1 MMSATHTS
9 TLPAQSRLG
18 ALNRA
23 LRTYQWVKNL
33 LLFVPM
39 LMAHRIAEPALWMSA
54 ALGFVAFSLCASSAY
69 VVNDLVDR
77 EADRAHPAKQHRP
90 FASGALSFG
99 FGMVLA
105 PALVAAAF
113 GLAWV
118 ALPAA
123 FRGTLAVYLIVTL
136 AYSFVL
142 KQQPVL
148 DVLVL
153 AGLYALRIF
162 AGGAAT
168 GVPVSEW
175 LLAFSMF
182 FFLSLALLKRFA
194 ELRRTEL
201 DPAASLRGRGYR
213 GDDVPILR
221 TAGQAAGYLSVFVLA
236 FHIRSPEVSV
246 LYAKPWLLWGVAV
259 LLLYWITRAWLLA
272 GRGDLDDDPI
282 LFAAKDPA
290 SYATFGLIGVV
301 LLIASL

>member
-1 MMSATHTS
+1 MPLTQTAA
-9 TLPAQSRLG
+9 PALRDRLG

-23 LRTYQWVKNL
+23 LRTYQWVKNV

-39 LMAHRIAEPALWMSA
+39 LMAHRVGEPAVWASA

-77 EADRAHPAKQHRP
+77 EADRQHPTKRHRP
-90 FASGALSFG
+90 FASGALPFG
-99 FGMVLA
+99 FGLVLA
-105 PALVAAAF
+105 PALVVAAF
-113 GLAWV
+113 GIAWL

-123 FRGTLAVYLIVTL
+123 FRLTLALYLAVTL
-136 AYSFVL
+136 AYSFWL

-168 GVPVSEW
+168 AVPVSEW
-175 LLAFSMF
+175 LLAFSVF

-194 ELRRTEL
+194 ELYRLEA
-201 DPAASLRGRGYR
+201 DPAASLHGRGYR
-213 GDDVPILR
+213 GDDLPVLR
-221 TAGQAAGYLSVFVLA
+221 TAGQAAGYLSVLVLA
-236 FHIRSPEVSV
+236 LHIRSPEVSV
-246 LYAKPWLLWGVAV
+246 LYTRPSLLWLVVV
-259 LLLYWITRAWLLA
+259 LLLYWITRVWLLA
-272 GRGDLDDDPI
+272 GRRDLDDDPI

-290 SYATFGLIGVV
+290 SYLVFGLMGAA
-301 LLIASL
+301 LLVASL

>member
-1 MMSATHTS
+1 MP
-9 TLPAQSRLG
+9 LAQTTTPRLTDRLG

-23 LRTYQWVKNL
+23 LRTYQWVKNV

-39 LMAHRIAEPALWMSA
+39 LMAHRVGDPAVWAGA

-77 EADRAHPAKQHRP
+77 EADRQHPAKRHRP
-90 FASGALSFG
+90 FASGALPFG
-99 FGMVLA
+99 FGLALA
-105 PALVAAAF
+105 PVLIVAAFAV
-113 GLAWV
+113 AWL

-123 FRGTLAVYLIVTL
+123 FRLTLAVYLVVTL
-136 AYSFVL
+136 TYSFVL

-175 LLAFSMF
+175 LLAFSVF

-194 ELRRTEL
+194 ELRRLEV
-201 DPAASLRGRGYR
+201 DPEASLHGRGYR
-213 GDDVPILR
+213 GDDLPVLR

-246 LYAKPWLLWGVAV
+246 LYTRPALLWVVTV

-290 SYATFGLIGVV
+290 SYLVFGLMGAALWV
-301 LLIASL
+301 ASV

>member
-1 MMSATHTS
+1 MPVTDSPP
-9 TLPAQSRLG
+9 LPVQNRLG

-23 LRTYQWVKNL
+23 LRTYQWVKNV

-39 LMAHRIAEPALWMSA
+39 LMAHRVSEPEVWMSA

-77 EADRAHPAKQHRP
+77 EADRQHPTKRNRP
-90 FASGALSFG
+90 FASGALPFG
-99 FGMVLA
+99 FGVVLA
-105 PALVAAAF
+105 PALVVAAF
-113 GLAWV
+113 GIAWF
-118 ALPAA
+118 ALPTA
-123 FRGTLAVYLIVTL
+123 FRLTLAVYLAVTL

-142 KQQPVL
+142 KRQPVL

-175 LLAFSMF
+175 LLAFSLF

-194 ELRRTEL
+194 ELRRAEL
-201 DPAASLRGRGYR
+201 DPSASLHGRGYR

-246 LYAKPWLLWGVAV
+246 LYEQPFLLWLVAV
-259 LLLYWITRAWLLA
+259 LLLYWVTRAWLLA

-290 SYATFGLIGVV
+290 SYVTFGLVGAV
-301 LLIASL
+301 LLVASL

>member
-1 MMSATHTS
+1 MSLTQTP
-9 TLPAQSRLG
+9 TLPLRARLG

-23 LRTYQWVKNL
+23 LRTYQWVKNI

-39 LMAHRIAEPALWMSA
+39 LMAHRVFEPELWASA
-54 ALGFVAFSLCASSAY
+54 TLGFVAFSLCASSAY

-77 EADRAHPAKQHRP
+77 QADRQHPVKQHRP

-99 FGMVLA
+99 VGLMLA
-105 PALVAAAF
+105 PLLVAAAF
-113 GLAWV
+113 GIAWM

-123 FRGTLAVYLIVTL
+123 FRLTLAVYLVVTL

-175 LLAFSMF
+175 LLAFTLF

-194 ELRRTEL
+194 ELRRMEL
-201 DPAASLRGRGYR
+201 DPAASLHGRGYR
-213 GDDVPILR
+213 GDDLPILR

-246 LYAKPWLLWGVAV
+246 LYTKPMLLWFVAI

-290 SYATFGLIGVV
+290 SYVTFGLVGVV

>member
-1 MMSATHTS
+1 MPLTQTAPP
-9 TLPAQSRLG
+9 LLRDRLR

-23 LRTYQWVKNL
+23 LRTYQWVKNV

-39 LMAHRIAEPALWMSA
+39 LMAHRVGDAEVWASA

-77 EADRAHPAKQHRP
+77 EADRQHPAKRHRP

-99 FGMVLA
+99 FGLVLV
-105 PALVAAAF
+105 PALIVAAF
-113 GLAWV
+113 GIAWW

-123 FRGTLAVYLIVTL
+123 FRLTLAVYLVTTL

-142 KQQPVL
+142 KQQPVV

-168 GVPVSEW
+168 AVPVSEW
-175 LLAFSMF
+175 LLAFSVF

-194 ELRRTEL
+194 ELHRLES
-201 DPAASLRGRGYR
+201 DPAGSLLGRGYR
-213 GDDVPILR
+213 GDDLPVLR
-221 TAGQAAGYLSVFVLA
+221 TAGQTAGYLSVLVLA
-236 FHIRSPEVSV
+236 LHIRSPEISV
-246 LYAKPWLLWGVAV
+246 LYTRPSLLWAVAV
-259 LLLYWITRAWLLA
+259 LLLYWITRVWLLA
-272 GRGDLDDDPI
+272 GRRDLDDDPI

-290 SYATFGLIGVV
+290 SYFVFGLMGGA

>member
-1 MMSATHTS
+1 MSLTQTAKP
-9 TLPAQSRLG
+9 PAVSRIG

-23 LRTYQWVKNL
+23 LRTYQWVKNV

-39 LMAHRIAEPALWMSA
+39 LMAHRIAETELWTSA

-77 EADRAHPAKQHRP
+77 EADRQHPAKRHRP

-99 FGMVLA
+99 FGMVLV
-105 PALVAAAF
+105 PVLVVSAF

-123 FRGTLAVYLIVTL
+123 FRLTLAVYLVVTL

-142 KQQPVL
+142 KQQPVI

-175 LLAFSMF
+175 LLAFSIF

-194 ELRRTEL
+194 ELRRLEIVGADAL
-201 DPAASLRGRGYR
+201 QGRGYR

-221 TAGQAAGYLSVFVLA
+221 TAGQAAGYLSVFVLV

-246 LYAKPWLLWGVAV
+246 LYSTPMLLWGVGV

-290 SYATFGLIGVV
+290 SYAVFGLVGA
-301 LLIASL
+301 LLLVASL